1 MSPRMVRGGF
11 PARPTGLV
19 GFGLFHYAFFIRQG
33 RREFSLLQQAVP
45 EHSPLVQQGHR
56 PVEGLTHG
64 NGRLVQVRIGERR
77 KPTPEGRPGFLRV
90 DMVHQGDQD
99 GVKGL
104 YHIDA
109 VDEVTQMQVVVSVER
124 ISERYLLP
132 VLEALLKTFPFTI
145 LGFHT
150 DNGSEYINRRVAELL
165 KKLHIELT
173 KTRPRKSNDNALVES
188 KNASVVRKHM
198 GYQHIPIHSRDC
210 GLS

>member
-1 MSPRMVRGGF
+1 M
-11 PARPTGLV
+11 
-19 GFGLFHYAFFIRQG
+19 
-33 RREFSLLQQAVP
+33 
-45 EHSPLVQQGHR
+45 
-56 PVEGLTHG
+56 
-64 NGRLVQVRIGERR
+64 
-77 KPTPEGRPGFLRV
+77 
-90 DMVHQGDQD
+90 HQGDQD

-104 YHIDA
+104 YHINA
-109 VDEVTQMQVVVSVER
+109 ADEVTQMQVVVSVEK

-198 GYQHIPIHSRDC
+198 GYQRIPGRFVQPVNDFLVNVLTPYLNFHRPCLFCEERIDHKGKRTKHYPYRLLMTPYDRLRSLPDAPQYLKPGVTFEQLVYGFRNIGD
-210 GLS
+210 SWPDVKRKPT